1 MEKSKKSG
9 IDVRSILETVKAFC
23 NSLEKK
29 KLFSNLMIV
38 TFTRGVKLNEVLDKD
53 TWTNATIFPIIQRTI
68 KDLNVQAEPLKPDTL
83 TLARLVEI
91 LPHYHALY
99 MESGKLPFHGMFIDR
114 LPLICQ
120 SSGFAALIPID
131 DEYDPWFIY
140 HIIYK
145 VWYDMYVHSTDK
157 KYKTVKSL
165 VNHALNARESSHIN
179 EADRQEFIIKYTP
192 DGVWDSYHI
201 GILIRSF
208 MGASSKDTWEVI
220 KEKLE
225 EAPILTQ
232 NTICD
237 VVPL

>member
-1 MEKSKKSG
+1 
-9 IDVRSILETVKAFC
+9 
-23 NSLEKK
+23 
-29 KLFSNLMIV
+29 
-38 TFTRGVKLNEVLDKD
+38 
-53 TWTNATIFPIIQRTI
+53 
-68 KDLNVQAEPLKPDTL
+68 
-83 TLARLVEI
+83 
-91 LPHYHALY
+91 
-99 MESGKLPFHGMFIDR
+99 
-114 LPLICQ
+114 
-120 SSGFAALIPID
+120 
-131 DEYDPWFIY
+131 
-140 HIIYK
+140 
-145 VWYDMYVHSTDK
+145 MYVHSTDK